1 MINHYIELH
10 EYINENIY
18 KFTNDTEVLTE
29 AIDWN
34 KFGVIGKG
42 IKAIIDFII
51 KLFGKNNTASNGSL
65 KQIRDEQA
73 NVIKESLVKLQMPQE
88 LMDTANK
95 FANIQDYAGKSFSN
109 LNNID
114 DVANLIGKSV
124 AGMPAMIKKVNV
136 FSTEFLGHM
145 FSQIVN
151 KDKKKDDKGTGPKY
165 AIDDETIN
173 KLNNDESND
182 ILRLITQSE
191 KLTQVMQKGGY
202 AYKIESYKNLQVRV
216 TPQTWAIN
224 KVEKESCIF
233 ATLSFRNLVSVM
245 YIMIR
250 LLGLKNNFIYIY
262 LPIVL
267 RKVIQ
272 NLKLNDQPIISNDDY
287 NNLGKLANLLEF
299 DANKALFR
307 HYELE
312 FEQRMVNENQAQ
324 QQQQTQEA
332 QQYQQKAEEAKANGN
347 ISEQKENESSATMS
361 TKNSKQYEN
370 FAKEHQSKINNYNKE
385 NKSNYLKENLNYF
398 AYFYRD
404 DLIEL
409 FGVKPNE
416 DVMTNIAY
424 EIMFICAKYDQD
436 LNKLIASYKD
446 NKQELINK
454 LEPYDSNI
462 MKKNE
467 KFDQNLN
474 DQLTKVFEKYTKMDG
489 WLKNPFGQA
498 KTVGAVFSEVFKPEM
513 RDQIANGLINQ
524 DKQYFQQIDQIVQ
537 KCFNDLMEKVKFCD
551 LKIMTIYNNIR
562 AYYNQN
568 QSEQVDPEL
577 QEVLT
582 LVMTEEGNMNNY
594 KTLMDGLCR
603 KLSEDVVKN
612 IPEFMK

>member
-145 FSQIVN
+145 FSQIIN

-165 AIDDETIN
+165 AIDDETIL
-173 KLNNDESND
+173 KLSND
-182 ILRLITQSE
+182 QCNNILAAIAKSE
-191 KLTQVMQKGGY
+191 KIDEIRKISDFKIDM
-202 AYKIESYKNLQVRV
+202 YKDMDLFKDKRS
-216 TPQTWAIN
+216 TDAWT
-224 KVEKESCIF
+224 SIF
-233 ATLSFRNLVSVM
+233 ATFSYHDLVSM
-245 YIMIR
+245 IYIMIR

-262 LPIVL
+262 LPTVL
-267 RKVIQ
+267 RNVIKD
-272 NLKLNDQPIISNDDY
+272 LKLNDQPIISDADY
-287 NNLGKLANLLEF
+287 ENLGKLAKSLNF
-299 DANKALFR
+299 DASKDLFK
-307 HYELE
+307 HIEIE
-312 FEQRMVNENQAQ
+312 
-324 QQQQTQEA
+324 
-332 QQYQQKAEEAKANGN
+332 
-347 ISEQKENESSATMS
+347 
-361 TKNSKQYEN
+361 
-370 FAKEHQSKINNYNKE
+370 SKINHLKNNIKSDTEWKKYNEDKAKE
-385 NKSNYLKENLNYF
+385 YENEANNPNNKFSELDKSFAEQNKQQAAEYDKKINDSQNQINDLEQEKILKNLKQNLNYF

-404 DLIEL
+404 ILIDL
-409 FGVKPNE
+409 FGVKTND
-416 DVMTNIAY
+416 DVMTNIGF

-436 LNKLIASYKD
+436 LNKILEPFKD
-446 NKQELINK
+446 KRQELINK
-454 LEPYDSNI
+454 LEYLD
-462 MKKNE
+462 KKTHKQNQN
-467 KFDQNLN
+467 FDKTLN
-474 DQLTKVFEKYTKMDG
+474 DQLNKILEKYSKIDE

-498 KTVGAVFSEVFKPEM
+498 KIAGSVLNDVFKPEM

-524 DKQYFQQIDQIVQ
+524 DKEYFQKIDQIVQ
-537 KCFNDLMEKVKFCD
+537 KCFNDLMERVKSCD
-551 LKIMTIYNNIR
+551 LKIMTIYNAIR

-568 QSEQVDPEL
+568 KDAQVDPEL
-577 QEVLT
+577 QKVLT
-582 LVMTEEGNMNNY
+582 LVMTEEGNMNSY

-603 KLSEDVVKN
+603 KLSEDEIKN